1 MSWVLLV
8 DDHDDGR
15 EVMTEF
21 LSFSGFEVEG
31 CVSGEAALAKIKERG
46 VPGVVVTD
54 LTLGS
59 MSGVELAK
67 SIRADGATAK
77 VPILAVTG
85 HVAFVDT
92 DGVFAE
98 VLPKPVPL
106 PRLIASVT
114 KALASTS
121 GGPLAG

>member
-15 EVMTEF
+15 EVLTEF
-21 LSFSGFEVEG
+21 LSVSGFEVED
-31 CVSGEAALAKIKERG
+31 CNSGEAALEKIEARG

-54 LTLGS
+54 LTLGE

-67 SIRADGATAK
+67 KLHANDKLKS
-77 VPILAVTG
+77 VPVVAVTG
-85 HVAFVDT
+85 HIGYDNKEGLFT
-92 DGVFAE
+92 E

-106 PRLIASVT
+106 PRLVET
-114 KALASTS
+114 VKRALGA
-121 GGPLAG
+121 